1 MREDLLQLDGVRK
14 VNPDECELIQV
25 LRPSTPGQDLVEWL
39 NENAETVREQSA
51 DHTLLL
57 FRGFSVGSPANFEKA
72 ISLIVPEFNT
82 EYGDLS
88 HKVQNTN
95 FVQEATPYPDDLAIL
110 FHNEASHTPGYPE
123 RICFF
128 CQVPAA
134 ADGETPI
141 LPCDEVLDR
150 LPADVRDEFATR
162 GLRYIRNFIPG
173 LDVPWERF
181 FATTDRESVEQQCR
195 ENGTEF
201 FWREDG
207 GLRIETNRPAIV
219 RHPRSG
225 AELFFNQI
233 LLHHPAVLDEETRED
248 LFALCDGEYPRS
260 VVYGDGTEIPDE
272 VIETVLQAEVDA
284 AICFDYEPEDVVV
297 CDNIAFA
304 HARRRYTPPR
314 SIRVLL
320 SRFVGDEILMQP
332 A

>member
-1 MREDLLQLDGVRK
+1 MTEELLQLNGVRK
-14 VNPDECELIQV
+14 VDPDAEPLIQV
-25 LRPSTPGQDLVEWL
+25 IRPSVPGQNLVEWL
-39 NENAETVREQSA
+39 NENADDVRDQAA
-51 DHTLLL
+51 DHTLIL
-57 FRGFSVGSPANFEKA
+57 FRGFSVESPAQFEQA
-72 ISLIVPEFNT
+72 IQSLVPDLNT

-95 FVQEATPYPDDLAIL
+95 FVQEATPYPADRAIL
-110 FHNEASHTPGYPE
+110 FHNEASHTPGWPE

-134 ADGETPI
+134 AEGETPI
-141 LPCDEVLDR
+141 LPCDKVLER
-150 LPADVRDEFATR
+150 LPAGIRDEFATR
-162 GLRYIRNFIPG
+162 GLRYVRNFIPG

-181 FATTDRESVEQQCR
+181 FATTDRENVEEQCR
-195 ENGTEF
+195 ANGTQF

-207 GLRIETNRPAIV
+207 GLRIETDRPAIV

-225 AELFFNQI
+225 EELFFNQI

-248 LFALCDGEYPRS
+248 LLALCDGEFPRS
-260 VVYGDGTEIPDE
+260 VTYGDGTPIPDS
-272 VIETVLQAEVDA
+272 VIEQVLQAEVDT
-284 AICFDYEPEDVVV
+284 AIAFDYEPGDVVV
-297 CDNIAFA
+297 VDNIAYA

-320 SRFVGDEILMQP
+320 SRFVGDEVL